1 MYLRASCK
9 KKKWYRL
16 TYIDFFF
23 LPVVVVGWSAYLYIF
38 TKQLLTSTGSITA
51 FTMQVERSEMP
62 VSWNV
67 DVEAKNITFT
77 KIDDWHFS
85 YVKLYVIK

>member
-1 MYLRASCK
+1 MYLRASYK
-9 KKKWYRL
+9 KKKMVQINIHWL
-16 TYIDFFF
+16 FF
-23 LPVVVVGWSAYLYIF
+23 LPLVIVGWSAYLYIF